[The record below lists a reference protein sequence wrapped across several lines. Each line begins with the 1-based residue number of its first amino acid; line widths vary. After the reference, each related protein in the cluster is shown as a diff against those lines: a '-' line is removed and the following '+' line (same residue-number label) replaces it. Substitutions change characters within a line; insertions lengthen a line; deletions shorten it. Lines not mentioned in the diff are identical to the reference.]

1 MQVASSAFVPV
12 AQCRWPVQL
21 LFRWPSAGGQFS
33 FCSGGPVQVASPDV
47 RTGSC
52 CRQFV
57 RQFNITSLQKFVFFA
72 CFDFFLLFGPF
83 GRSNAE
89 MKVLSVETP

>member
-57 RQFNITSLQKFVFFA
+57 RQFNITSLQKFVF
-72 CFDFFLLFGPF
+72 LLVLIFSFSLAPLV
-83 GRSNAE
+83 GR
-89 MKVLSVETP
+89 MQK

>member
-1 MQVASSAFVPV
+1 MQMV
-12 AQCRWPVQL
+12 
-21 LFRWPSAGGQFS
+21 
-33 FCSGGPVQVASPDV
+33 SPDV

-57 RQFNITSLQKFVFFA
+57 RQFNITSLQKFVFFS
-72 CFDFFLLFGPF
+72 FLFSSPLLFGPF